1 MPNIASAK
9 KRLRQ
14 NIAQRDRNRS
24 CRSRVRNLSK
34 KVLKAVAEG
43 NIEKAETSFA
53 EAARALDKAGAAK
66 LMHRN
71 TTSRKK
77 SRLSAMV
84 RKLKQPETGAN

>member
-14 NIAQRDRNRS
+14 NIACRDRNRAG
-24 CRSRVRNLSK
+24 RSRVRNICK

-43 NIEKAETSFA
+43 NAELA
-53 EAARALDKAGAAK
+53 EANFFAAVCALDKAGAAK
-66 LMHRN
+66 LIHSN
-71 TTSRKK
+71 TASRKK

-84 RKLKQPETGAN
+84 RKLKQSKAE

>member
-14 NIAQRDRNRS
+14 NIVQRDRNRAG
-24 CRSRVRNLSK
+24 RSRVRNLCK

-43 NIEKAETSFA
+43 NIEQAETCFA
-53 EAARALDKAGAAK
+53 EAARALDKAGASK
-66 LMHRN
+66 LLHKNM
-71 TTSRKK
+71 TSRKK

-84 RKLKQPETGAN
+84 RKLKQQKAA

>member
-14 NIAQRDRNRS
+14 NIASRDRNRS
-24 CRSRVRNLSK
+24 CRSRVRNICK

-43 NIEKAETSFA
+43 NVEQAETCFI

-84 RKLKQPETGAN
+84 RKLKQSKSV

>member
-14 NIAQRDRNRS
+14 NIVRRDRNRAG
-24 CRSRVRNLSK
+24 RSRVRNLCK

-43 NIEKAETSFA
+43 NIEQAETCFS

-66 LMHRN
+66 LIHRN
-71 TTSRKK
+71 TASRKK

-84 RKLKQPETGAN
+84 RKLKQPKSV

>member
-14 NIAQRDRNRS
+14 NIVRRDRNRS
-24 CRSRVRNLSK
+24 SRSRVRNICK

-43 NIEKAETSFA
+43 NIEQAEICFV
-53 EAARALDKAGAAK
+53 EAACALDKAGSAK
-66 LMHRN
+66 LIHRN
-71 TTSRKK
+71 TASRKK

-84 RKLKQPETGAN
+84 RKLKQSKSA